1 MAPCEHML
9 SNNNYGHQLINV
21 LSDKFLCST
30 SSSTTTALNKL
41 CVTAEVCFPPTT
53 YIYNN
58 NNQSVTKSHP
68 SAFSSPFP
76 IHHHPPPPKPTSSF
90 IHNIAASY
98 ACSLYKPPSLPRVV
112 FSWVSLYT
120 FYDECIKLLF
130 TAYFLYK

>member
-30 SSSTTTALNKL
+30 SSSSTALNKL

-58 NNQSVTKSHP
+58 NNQSVTKSHL
-68 SAFSSPFP
+68 SAFSSPFA
-76 IHHHPPPPKPTSSF
+76 IHHHHHQHQSPHHHLFT
-90 IHNIAASY
+90 I
-98 ACSLYKPPSLPRVV
+98 SLPVMHVLCTNHPPSPASCFRW
-112 FSWVSLYT
+112 FRYT

-130 TAYFLYK
+130 TAYLLYK